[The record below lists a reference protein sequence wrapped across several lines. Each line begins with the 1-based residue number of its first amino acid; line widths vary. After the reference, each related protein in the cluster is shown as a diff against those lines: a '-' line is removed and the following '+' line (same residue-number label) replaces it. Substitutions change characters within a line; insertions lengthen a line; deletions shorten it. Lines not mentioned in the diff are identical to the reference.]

1 MSTPFDLARACE
13 EIAAQLRALDDHREQ
28 CERDLTK
35 LAELGTIRASEH
47 WRDGKYLYLIHPTDS
62 CGQRKREYIGADPDK
77 VANARAAMARERAA
91 DELRVTLKTIQEKT
105 AAAWQYIG
113 YAKSTIDTALA
124 TTGAHQAHAPVT
136 MRPNALVTPGALS
149 IGAGVTNQRDFW

>member
-13 EIAAQLRALDDHREQ
+13 QIAAQLRALDAHREQ
-28 CERDLTK
+28 CEGDLTK

-77 VANARAAMARERAA
+77 VANARAAMARQRAA
-91 DELRVTLKTIQEKT
+91 DELRATLKKIQEKT
-105 AAAWQYIG
+105 ATAWQYIG
-113 YAKSTIDTALA
+113 HAKSIIENALV
-124 TTGAHQAHAPVT
+124 TTGAVQERAPVT
-136 MRPNALVTPGALS
+136 MRPHPLVTPGAPS
-149 IGAGVTNQRDFW
+149 SNAGVTNQRDFW